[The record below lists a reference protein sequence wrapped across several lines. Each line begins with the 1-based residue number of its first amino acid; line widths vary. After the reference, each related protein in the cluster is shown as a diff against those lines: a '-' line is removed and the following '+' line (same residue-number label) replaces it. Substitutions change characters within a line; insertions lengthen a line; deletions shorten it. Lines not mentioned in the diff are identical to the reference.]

1 MRGEKGVRGKGVR
14 NLLCEAP
21 ERPFRQKV
29 PDTFSPECE
38 ARMSHKLT
46 LRMAAPSIVISLLLF
61 ASGSLGAWYVLNLQK
76 STAATV
82 QLDMATI
89 HAVERLVLSVTEVR
103 SELSD
108 FLATGDR
115 AHLEAMPIKFAEMER
130 CLRAT
135 EALVDDDD
143 EIALARRI
151 RAGYARVLNAFQQI
165 SVSPAQ
171 AGVRR
176 AVEQLNNDLA
186 RRGVLAPAA
195 ELLVLEENLNRQS
208 GDNNQRRAAEMA
220 VFLWVFGAFGAAA
233 GVVAGFGI
241 ARSVTRSIVELYVP
255 VRAASGRLEEV
266 VGPVD
271 LVPSAGIENLDVILH
286 THGRPD
292 RHGRRPLAAEP
303 GRGAARRADGRPGAT
318 RCRPGP

>member
-1 MRGEKGVRGKGVR
+1 
-14 NLLCEAP
+14 
-21 ERPFRQKV
+21 
-29 PDTFSPECE
+29 
-38 ARMSHKLT
+38 MSHKLT

-115 AHLEAMPIKFAEMER
+115 AHLEAMPTKFAEMER

-151 RAGYARVLNAFQQI
+151 RDGYARVLSAFQQI
-165 SVSPAQ
+165 SNRPAQ

-186 RRGVLAPAA
+186 LRGVLAPAK
-195 ELLVLEENLNRQS
+195 ELLVLEEKLNRQE
-208 GDNNQRRAAEMA
+208 R
-220 VFLWVFGAFGAAA
+220 
-233 GVVAGFGI
+233 
-241 ARSVTRSIVELYVP
+241 
-255 VRAASGRLEEV
+255 
-266 VGPVD
+266 
-271 LVPSAGIENLDVILH
+271 
-286 THGRPD
+286 
-292 RHGRRPLAAEP
+292 
-303 GRGAARRADGRPGAT
+303 
-318 RCRPGP
+318 